1 MYKIGCF
8 LFLQSL
14 LIFSLSAQIISTP
27 STSGRNSHPNFVL
40 IVADDLGYGDLSFT
54 GSTQVKTPHIDELA
68 ASGVFFPEG
77 YVSSAVCSPSRA
89 GLLTGRNQVSFGY
102 DNNLANS
109 QPGFD
114 PAFLGLPV
122 NVKTVGDHLK
132 KLGYVT
138 GLVGKWHLGYED
150 QFSPLNRGFDEF
162 WGYLGGGHDYFE
174 ASEAKRGYKAKIKC
188 NYKTPQEITYITD
201 DKGDECINFIQRHK
215 DEPFFLYAS
224 FNAPHTPMQATAED
238 LAIYQHIEDR
248 KRRTYAA
255 MVHRLDINVGRIVEA
270 VEEADLLENTIFVFI
285 SDNGGPVMTNGSI
298 NAPYNGKKGTLLEGG
313 IRVPFFI
320 SWPGHLEPGKVFEHP
335 VSSLD
340 LTPTFVA
347 LAGGESK
354 EEDQF
359 DGLNLMPY
367 LQGEKEGAPHDEMKW
382 KFTVSAAIREG
393 KWKLV
398 RLPDRLPM
406 LFNLQTDFSEQYDV
420 ALENLAITKN
430 LLKKLGDWDVRLPH
444 PLFLEGAEWRKVQV
458 GQYDKKYPIV
468 QPR

>member
-201 DKGDECINFIQRHK
+201 DKGDECINFI
-215 DEPFFLYAS
+215 
-224 FNAPHTPMQATAED
+224 
-238 LAIYQHIEDR
+238 DR
-248 KRRTYAA
+248 KS
-255 MVHRLDINVGRIVEA
+255 VV
-270 VEEADLLENTIFVFI
+270 
-285 SDNGGPVMTNGSI
+285 
-298 NAPYNGKKGTLLEGG
+298 
-313 IRVPFFI
+313 
-320 SWPGHLEPGKVFEHP
+320 
-335 VSSLD
+335 
-340 LTPTFVA
+340 
-347 LAGGESK
+347 
-354 EEDQF
+354 
-359 DGLNLMPY
+359 
-367 LQGEKEGAPHDEMKW
+367 
-382 KFTVSAAIREG
+382 
-393 KWKLV
+393 
-398 RLPDRLPM
+398 
-406 LFNLQTDFSEQYDV
+406 
-420 ALENLAITKN
+420 
-430 LLKKLGDWDVRLPH
+430 
-444 PLFLEGAEWRKVQV
+444 
-458 GQYDKKYPIV
+458 
-468 QPR
+468 